1 VSGDDGGTHTTKG
14 KPLENMGF
22 RLKSRPMDSLG
33 LIREFLKDR
42 LGVEPDRVTLEAV
55 LAGLGVDSLLM
66 LELVFEFEDRF
77 GVKLP
82 GDLTSPR
89 TVGEMASLMDNL
101 ISQR

>member
-1 VSGDDGGTHTTKG
+1 MNSI
-14 KPLENMGF
+14 
-22 RLKSRPMDSLG
+22 G
-33 LIREFLKDR
+33 LIREFLQNR
-42 LGVEPDRVTLEAV
+42 LGTAPERVVPEAV

-82 GDLTSPR
+82 GELTSPR

>member
-1 VSGDDGGTHTTKG
+1 MNSI
-14 KPLENMGF
+14 
-22 RLKSRPMDSLG
+22 G
-33 LIREFLKDR
+33 LIRDFLQNR
-42 LGVEPDRVTLEAV
+42 LGTAPERVVPEAV

-66 LELVFEFEDRF
+66 LELIFEFEDRF

>member
-1 VSGDDGGTHTTKG
+1 MNSI
-14 KPLENMGF
+14 
-22 RLKSRPMDSLG
+22 G
-33 LIREFLKDR
+33 LIREFLQNR
-42 LGVEPDRVTLEAV
+42 LGTAPERVVPEAV

-66 LELVFEFEDRF
+66 LELIFEFEDRF

>member
-1 VSGDDGGTHTTKG
+1 MNSI
-14 KPLENMGF
+14 
-22 RLKSRPMDSLG
+22 G
-33 LIREFLKDR
+33 LIREFLQNR
-42 LGVEPDRVTLEAV
+42 LGTAPERVVPEAV
-55 LAGLGVDSLLM
+55 LAALGVDSLLM
-66 LELVFEFEDRF
+66 LELIFEFEDRF

>member
-1 VSGDDGGTHTTKG
+1 MNSI
-14 KPLENMGF
+14 
-22 RLKSRPMDSLG
+22 R
-33 LIREFLKDR
+33 LIREFLQNR
-42 LGVEPDRVTLEAV
+42 LGTAPERVVPEAV

-66 LELVFEFEDRF
+66 LELIFEFEDRF

>member
-1 VSGDDGGTHTTKG
+1 MNSI
-14 KPLENMGF
+14 
-22 RLKSRPMDSLG
+22 G
-33 LIREFLKDR
+33 LIREFLQNR
-42 LGVEPDRVTLEAV
+42 LGTAPERVVPEAV